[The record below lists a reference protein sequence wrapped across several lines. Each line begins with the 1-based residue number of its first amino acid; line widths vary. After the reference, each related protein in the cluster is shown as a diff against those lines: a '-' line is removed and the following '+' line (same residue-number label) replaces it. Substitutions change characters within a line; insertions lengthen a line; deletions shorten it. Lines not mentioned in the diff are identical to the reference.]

1 MRLFENSRYPF
12 LEWRRR
18 AYLVSGLLMALGIGA
33 MLFNVARIGSWLEY
47 GVDFAGG
54 TVVQV
59 DFNKR
64 VTAEDIR
71 SLGKGWEI
79 ASIGDASRSEYVI
92 RLPSFNENI
101 GQDAATELKQTFD
114 NRFGASS
121 YQVVRTEAVGPKVGS
136 ELQTRALIAIL
147 ISFGATLVYLAFRF
161 EWRFGVAAIV
171 ATLHDIIITLGFLAL
186 LRSEI
191 STATVAAFLTIVGY
205 SLNDTI
211 IVFDRIREELAK
223 RIRGEEYVKLLD
235 RAINETLPRTV
246 LTSGTTLATL
256 TSLYLFGGEVIRD
269 FAQVLIL
276 GIGIGTFSSIFVAS
290 PALYFIE
297 SRWPP
302 KDKKSSRSAS
312 KSSQRTAVA

>member
-18 AYLVSGLLMALGIGA
+18 AYIISGLLMALGIGA
-33 MLFNVARIGSWLEY
+33 MIFNVATIGSWLEY

-59 DFNKR
+59 HFNKP
-64 VTAEDIR
+64 VSAEEIR
-71 SLGKGWEI
+71 SVGKGWEI
-79 ASIGDASRSEYVI
+79 ASIGEEARSEYVI

-101 GQDAATELKQTFD
+101 GQDASTELKQTFD
-114 NRFGASS
+114 TRFGASS
-121 YQVVRTEAVGPKVGS
+121 YQIVRTEAVGPKVGS

-171 ATLHDIIITLGFLAL
+171 ATMHDIIITLGFLAL
-186 LRSEI
+186 LRNEI

-290 PALYFIE
+290 PALYYIE
-297 SRWPP
+297 KRWPP